1 MNTEKMRAVMLAADE
16 GKPIQFRNRN
26 RVCDWLNTS
35 KPTWDWVTCDYR
47 VKPEPKRIPRTMAD
61 LPEGGALWVRQ
72 ADCSVPHA
80 CAVVYAG
87 TNGVQVAADCRLMMP
102 KNCCSVAYAE
112 DIPHFEISAD
122 RKTWLPWW
130 KEVEA

>member
-16 GKPIQFRNRN
+16 GKPIEFRKRN

-47 VKPEPKRIPRTMAD
+47 VKPEPERVPRTMAD
-61 LPEGGALWVRQ
+61 LPEGGALWIREWLCPTKL
-72 ADCSVPHA
+72 A
-80 CAVVYAG
+80 AVVFCDSG
-87 TNGVQVAADCRLMMP
+87 GVVVSRGFEHISNVFLY
-102 KNCCSVAYAE
+102 NL
-112 DIPHFEISAD
+112 PHPEIEISSD